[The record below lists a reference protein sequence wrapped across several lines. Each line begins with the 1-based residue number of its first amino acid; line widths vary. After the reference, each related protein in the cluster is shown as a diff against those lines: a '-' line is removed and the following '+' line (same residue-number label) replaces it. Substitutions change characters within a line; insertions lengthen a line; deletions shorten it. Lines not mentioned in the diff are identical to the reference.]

1 MHKHQQYA
9 GIDSEQFVNRCI
21 MEIEF
26 FGAAK
31 TVTGSQHLLTLNGK
45 KVLLDC
51 GLFQG
56 RRSEANIINRN
67 MHWDAKNIDAVVLS
81 HAHIDHAG
89 TIPTLVKNGF
99 KGQIY
104 ATPATRDLCA
114 IMLADSAM
122 IQMKDA
128 QFLYKHKA
136 EIVEPLYTID
146 DVADAMSLFNT
157 IAYRKS
163 FSPIPDMTVTFFDAG
178 HLLGSAAVLVEY
190 IEQGTTKKLLFTGD
204 VGRPGRPIL
213 RDPEA
218 VGDVDY
224 IISESTYGGRLH
236 EEEGNT
242 ERELLD
248 IIHEVIH
255 KNGKLIIE
263 VPYWVSSLDSLKFDQ
278 IYHEHVSYF
287 TLRSLDYLAKISNFY
302 ITKFEV
308 IDYHGGSLRVELSIK
323 SSSVE
328 NRQVETQIKWES
340 DLGVFDLNFYVDFMK
355 RIKVNRSVFLERLHR
370 ILATENEKKIV
381 LIGAAAKANTFI
393 NYYKLDST
401 MINFI
406 TDSSES
412 KIGKK
417 TPLSRI
423 PIVDDLALKD
433 LGKVYAIITSWNI
446 SESLRKKLL
455 SINPEIEYITS

>member
-1 MHKHQQYA
+1 MTNDRFSVTCLVCGFNLNTIIDLGMHPFADSFIPTDMENVSEPIYPLQCGLCSNCGYIQNVFITDPEERYNLYPYSYTSSNSKFARTHWDNYA
-9 GIDSEQFVNRCI
+9 LELNKNYDLKNSRILEIGSNDGYLLSNLAPKSQLAIGVDSSSAMSEIANTNGIRTINCVFTAES
-21 MEIEF
+21 
-26 FGAAK
+26 AK
-31 TVTGSQHLLTLNGK
+31 TIKNDIGNFDLII
-45 KVLLDC
+45 
-51 GLFQG
+51 
-56 RRSEANIINRN
+56 ANNVFN
-67 MHWDAKNIDAVVLS
+67 HSNS
-81 HAHIDHAG
+81 
-89 TIPTLVKNGF
+89 PT
-99 KGQIY
+99 
-104 ATPATRDLCA
+104 D
-114 IMLADSAM
+114 
-122 IQMKDA
+122 
-128 QFLYKHKA
+128 FL
-136 EIVEPLYTID
+136 
-146 DVADAMSLFNT
+146 
-157 IAYRKS
+157 R
-163 FSPIPDMTVTFFDAG
+163 G
-178 HLLGSAAVLVEY
+178 C
-190 IEQGTTKKLLFTGD
+190 
-204 VGRPGRPIL
+204 
-213 RDPEA
+213 
-218 VGDVDY
+218 
-224 IISESTYGGRLH
+224 
-236 EEEGNT
+236 
-242 ERELLD
+242 ELLLN
-248 IIHEVIH
+248 

-287 TLRSLDYLAKISNFY
+287 TLRSLDYIAKISNFY

-328 NRQVETQIKWES
+328 NRQVKTQIKWES

-355 RIKVNRSVFLERLHR
+355 RIKVNRSIFLERLHQ

-423 PIVDDLALKD
+423 PIVDDSVLKD

-455 SINPEIEYITS
+455 SINPEIEYITL

>member
-1 MHKHQQYA
+1 MTNDRFSVTCLVCGFNLNTIIDLGMHPFADSFIPTDMENVSEPIYPLQCGLCSNCGYIQNVFITDPEERYNLYPYSYTSSNSKFARTHWDNYA
-9 GIDSEQFVNRCI
+9 LELNKNYDLKNSRILEIGSNDGYLLSNLAPKSQLAIGVDSSSAMSEIANTNGIRTINCVFTAES
-21 MEIEF
+21 
-26 FGAAK
+26 AK
-31 TVTGSQHLLTLNGK
+31 TIKNDIGNFDLII
-45 KVLLDC
+45 
-51 GLFQG
+51 
-56 RRSEANIINRN
+56 ANNVFN
-67 MHWDAKNIDAVVLS
+67 HSNS
-81 HAHIDHAG
+81 
-89 TIPTLVKNGF
+89 PT
-99 KGQIY
+99 
-104 ATPATRDLCA
+104 D
-114 IMLADSAM
+114 
-122 IQMKDA
+122 
-128 QFLYKHKA
+128 FL
-136 EIVEPLYTID
+136 
-146 DVADAMSLFNT
+146 
-157 IAYRKS
+157 R
-163 FSPIPDMTVTFFDAG
+163 G
-178 HLLGSAAVLVEY
+178 C
-190 IEQGTTKKLLFTGD
+190 
-204 VGRPGRPIL
+204 
-213 RDPEA
+213 
-218 VGDVDY
+218 
-224 IISESTYGGRLH
+224 
-236 EEEGNT
+236 
-242 ERELLD
+242 ELLLN
-248 IIHEVIH
+248 

-287 TLRSLDYLAKISNFY
+287 TLRSLDYIAKISNFY

-328 NRQVETQIKWES
+328 NRQVKTQIKWES
-340 DLGVFDLNFYVDFMK
+340 DHGVFDLNFYVDFMK
-355 RIKVNRSVFLERLHR
+355 RIKVNRSIFLERLHQ

-423 PIVDDLALKD
+423 PIVDDSVLKD

-455 SINPEIEYITS
+455 SINPEIEYITL